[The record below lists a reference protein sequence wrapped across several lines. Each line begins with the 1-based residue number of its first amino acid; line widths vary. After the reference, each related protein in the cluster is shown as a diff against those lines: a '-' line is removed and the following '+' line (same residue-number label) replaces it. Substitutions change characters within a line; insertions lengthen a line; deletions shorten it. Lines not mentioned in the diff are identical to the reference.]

1 MSLFDKTKIVLNE
14 AINHEKENNNDKPDN
29 EQLYALCLDD
39 YSSPSFISSE
49 KPYIG
54 TIEDIINLL
63 NAIKSDE
70 LFHDKFPELFSAFDR
85 FLKGEKNI
93 IHNVAL
99 RKVQLLAPVIE
110 IDSTASYLENTK
122 FKHINTWGFPYEMQ
136 FERTCNEHIWIS
148 YKGKYYRCIRAKIK
162 DLKYKN
168 SIGQYTEIDMAWGF
182 PRQIEFENNTTYN
195 RLYVTEKVFEKQEDV
210 LIDIE
215 NFKQN
220 PDPIFT
226 EILNDI
232 FGDG

>member
-1 MSLFDKTKIVLNE
+1 MSLFDEIKIALNE
-14 AINHEKENNNDKPDN
+14 AIIYERENNNKKPDDK
-29 EQLYALCLDD
+29 QLYALYLDD

-54 TIEDIINLL
+54 TVEDIINLL

-93 IHNVAL
+93 MHNVAL
-99 RKVQLLAPVIE
+99 RKVQLLTPVIE
-110 IDSTASYLENTK
+110 IDSTTSYLENTK
-122 FKHINTWGFPYEMQ
+122 FEHINTWGFPYEMQ
-136 FERTCNEHIWIS
+136 FEKAHSEHVWVL
-148 YKGKYYRCIRAKIK
+148 YKGKYYRCIRAKIR

-168 SIGQYTEIDMAWGF
+168 SIGQYKEIDMAWGF
-182 PRQIEFENNTTYN
+182 PRQIEFENNITYS

-210 LIDIE
+210 LVDIE

>member
-1 MSLFDKTKIVLNE
+1 MSLFDEIKIALNE
-14 AINHEKENNNDKPDN
+14 AIIYERENNNKEPDDK
-29 EQLYALCLDD
+29 QLYALCLDD

-70 LFHDKFPELFSAFDR
+70 FFHDKFPELFSAFDR

-93 IHNVAL
+93 MHNVAL
-99 RKVQLLAPVIE
+99 RKVQLLTPVIE
-110 IDSTASYLENTK
+110 IDSTTSYLENTK
-122 FKHINTWGFPYEMQ
+122 FEHINTWGFPYEMQ
-136 FERTCNEHIWIS
+136 FEKAHSEHVWVL
-148 YKGKYYRCIRAKIK
+148 YKGKYYRCIRAKIR

-168 SIGQYTEIDMAWGF
+168 SIGQYKEIDMAWGF
-182 PRQIEFENNTTYN
+182 PRQIEFENDITYS

-210 LIDIE
+210 LTDIE